1 MQDPGSFD
9 REPETPQAATFVIKR
24 AIKSGDKALAAA
36 CLEAVKELRASGT
49 EQPFKEQEWYR
60 RLRGGVNRL

>member
-36 CLEAVKELRASGT
+36 CLKAAKDLRGFGT
-49 EQPFKEQEWYR
+49 RQPFKEQEWYR
-60 RLRGGVNRL
+60 RLRGDVNRM